1 MGWDVVFFHSSN
13 SGRMWTLAEK
23 TLGKPH
29 QRDDADWQSVARD
42 SIRLSTVDSH
52 QHAPVLFP
60 NATSRPD
67 TEDNTCMHRKSQWNW
82 HHESCQKPRAKTCSS
97 GQQTKLQLA
106 MLWKERQD
114 TQEYAS
120 VNEAAWWPHGCFML
134 FQEQIH
140 SSIECHQHVPMI
152 FPTSSKYFFLGAS
165 FFNMLQQKSVDDPH
179 LPISPSSHCPMA
191 ELLGVSWTTNW
202 TVSLPW
208 HSIPATWRS
217 NAQQWK
223 LSSFCRTAIWWYIYI

>member
-1 MGWDVVFFHSSN
+1 MGWDGLGCGVFSYQIVD
-13 SGRMWTLAEK
+13 GCGL
-23 TLGKPH
+23 LGFKPWKAH

-106 MLWKERQD
+106 MQWKERQD
-114 TQEYAS
+114 TQEYAVS
-120 VNEAAWWPHGCFML
+120 MKLRDGHMVVSCCFESKYIQASNVTNMYPL
-134 FQEQIH
+134 N
-140 SSIECHQHVPMI
+140 
-152 FPTSSKYFFLGAS
+152 PTSSNYFFLGAS
-165 FFNMLQQKSVDDPH
+165 FFKMLQKKS
-179 LPISPSSHCPMA
+179 
-191 ELLGVSWTTNW
+191 
-202 TVSLPW
+202 
-208 HSIPATWRS
+208 
-217 NAQQWK
+217 
-223 LSSFCRTAIWWYIYI
+223 